1 MTGTVDLSEF
11 ETLKAKLKDT
21 WSAGDFG
28 QIGGAHAKGNEEFVE
43 RLPIVQGVKL
53 LDVACGTGTASIPAA
68 RAGAEVTGIDLAGN
82 LVEQA
87 IAYAKREGV
96 SANFEVGDVEDLRFE
111 NNTFDLVITMFG
123 AMFAPR
129 PDITACELVRVT
141 KSGGQIVMAN
151 WTPDSFIGQTF
162 KLYTRYLPPPS
173 GVPAP
178 VLWGSKDIVGERFAS
193 GISDLGFEL
202 RRIFFEFPFGP
213 EDVADHFKKY
223 FGPAQ
228 NVFGS
233 LDEAGQ
239 EAFRNEL
246 VDLWATHNVANDG
259 STRVESEYL
268 EVKAT
273 KG

>member
-1 MTGTVDLSEF
+1 MTGTEDSPEF

-28 QIGGAHAKGNEEFVE
+28 QIGAADAKGNEEFAK
-43 RLPIVQGVKL
+43 RLPIVPGVKL

-82 LVEQA
+82 LIEQA
-87 IAYAKREGV
+87 IEYAKREGV
-96 SANFEVGDVEDLRFE
+96 TANFEFGDVEDLTFE
-111 NNTFDLVITMFG
+111 NNTFDIVITMFG

-129 PDITACELVRVT
+129 PDITARELIRVT
-141 KSGGQIVMAN
+141 RPGGLIIMTN
-151 WTPDSFIGQTF
+151 WTPESFIGQTF
-162 KLYTRYLPPPS
+162 KLYTRYLPSPPD
-173 GVPAP
+173 VPAP
-178 VLWGSKDIVGERFAS
+178 VLWGSQDVVRERLSS
-193 GISDLGFEL
+193 GISDLRFEL

-223 FGPAQ
+223 FGPAE

-233 LDEAGQ
+233 LDGAGK

-246 VDLWATHNVANDG
+246 VDLWSTHNIAKDG
-259 STRVESEYL
+259 STKVESEYL
-268 EVKAT
+268 EVRAT
-273 KG
+273 KE